1 MNSRAKGKRGEL
13 DCRSLLR
20 EFGYE
25 AHRGQQHQGGAESPD
40 VIHDIRRRHGAAQ
53 GLLVDHDDVIELAHA
68 CRAPLIGTS
77 CELTE
82 KPNFAMS
89 PRS

>member
-1 MNSRAKGKRGEL
+1 
-13 DCRSLLR
+13 
-20 EFGYE
+20 
-25 AHRGQQHQGGAESPD
+25 